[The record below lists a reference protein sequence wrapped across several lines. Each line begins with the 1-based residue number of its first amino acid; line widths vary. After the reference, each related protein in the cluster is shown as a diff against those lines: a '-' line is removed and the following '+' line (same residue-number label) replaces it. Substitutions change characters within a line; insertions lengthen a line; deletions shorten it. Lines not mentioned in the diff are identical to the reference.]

1 MAVGDLLARD
11 VAVTVATG
19 RDFGIRRGEIEQVD
33 VVAAVRGADYVVWG
47 AGVVDCGTWS
57 RDGFACYRM
66 GCLVLVA

>member
-11 VAVTVATG
+11 AAVIIATG
-19 RDFGIRRGEIEQVD
+19 RDFRVRRGEIEQVD

-57 RDGFACYRM
+57 RDGFGCYRM
-66 GCLVLVA
+66 GRLVMVA